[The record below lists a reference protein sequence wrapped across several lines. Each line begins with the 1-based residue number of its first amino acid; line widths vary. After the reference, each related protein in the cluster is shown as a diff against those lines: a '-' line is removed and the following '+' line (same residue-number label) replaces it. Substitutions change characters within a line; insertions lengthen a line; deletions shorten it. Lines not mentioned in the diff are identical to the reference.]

1 MSEGFD
7 LEIENYSLKD
17 MLNLFQL
24 PENFDAKQLKDAKKY
39 VYKVHPDKSKLPKEY
54 FIFFAKAYKYI
65 YHIYEFKSRK
75 NDNNTEYEHV
85 LEDNKSDQEVIS
97 KAIKRDDFQSWF
109 NEMFEKYKLED
120 EDDGYED
127 WLKAEDNQHH
137 MQAENAS
144 QLQQNFDKYKQKVM
158 KEITVHKGIDD
169 VCNHITC
176 GSSMINNKSVT
187 DYSNTDLFN
196 NSLQYNDIKRAH
208 TETFVPVTQED
219 YDSRKKYK
227 NTMEL
232 EMERNQ
238 QKMHIPTMEESRSQI
253 NNRRDMEDRRAN
265 DDAYALLKCQEKQ
278 ERLNQLF
285 MKDLRLLK

>member
-17 MLNLFQL
+17 MLNLFHL
-24 PENFDAKQLKDAKKY
+24 PDNFNEKQLKDAKKY

-75 NDNNTEYEHV
+75 NEKNTEYGDV
-85 LEDNKSDQEVIS
+85 LDDDKSDQDIIS
-97 KAIKRDDFQSWF
+97 KASKRDDFQLWF
-109 NEMFEKYKLED
+109 NQMFEKYKLED
-120 EDDGYED
+120 GDDGYEE
-127 WLKAEDNQHH
+127 WLKSDDNLQHH
-137 MQAENAS
+137 TAENAS
-144 QLQQNFDKYKQKVM
+144 QLQQNFDKYKQNAM
-158 KEITVHKGIDD
+158 KQLTLHKGIDD
-169 VCNHITC
+169 VCNDITC
-176 GSSMINNKSVT
+176 GSSMLNNKRVT

-208 TETFVPVTQED
+208 TETFVPVTQND
-219 YDSRKKYK
+219 YDSRRKYK
-227 NTMEL
+227 STLEL
-232 EMERNQ
+232 EMERNK
-238 QKMHIPTMEESRSQI
+238 QKMHIPSMEESRSQI
-253 NNRRDMEDRRAN
+253 SNRRDMEDRRAN

-278 ERLNQLF
+278 DKLNQLF

>member
-1 MSEGFD
+1 MSDGFD
-7 LEIENYSLKD
+7 LDIENYTLKD
-17 MLNLFQL
+17 MLNLFHL
-24 PENFDAKQLKDAKKY
+24 PDNFDEKQLKDAKKY

-75 NDNNTEYEHV
+75 NDKNTEYEYV
-85 LEDNKSDQEVIS
+85 LEDNKTDKEVIS
-97 KAIKRDDFQSWF
+97 KASKRDDFQQWF
-109 NEMFEKYKLED
+109 NKMFEKYKLED
-120 EDDGYED
+120 SDDGYED
-127 WLKAEDNQHH
+127 WLRSEDMQDQV
-137 MQAENAS
+137 QAENVT

-158 KEITVHKGIDD
+158 KDITVHKGVDD
-169 VCNHITC
+169 VYNTITC
-176 GSSMINNKSVT
+176 GSSAINSKRIT

-208 TETFVPVTQED
+208 TETFVPVTQHD
-219 YDSRKKYK
+219 YDSRKKYSS
-227 NTMEL
+227 TMEL

-238 QKMHIPTMEESRSQI
+238 QKMKIPSMEESRSQI

-285 MKDLRLLK
+285 MKDLRLLE